1 MITYNCA
8 GGGKWRLSGGE
19 GLFRGAHYH
28 SVDDK
33 GRVIIPL
40 KFRNELGT
48 TFVITKG
55 LDRCL
60 FVYREDQFAGME
72 KTLEAQPA
80 LDRHSIRLQRWFSAE
95 ALETQVDNQG
105 RVAIPGNL
113 RDFASIGDDVAI
125 VGAGNRI
132 EIWSKE
138 GWDAFNASLSDED
151 IIQSAAHVG
160 LSKEIE

>member
-1 MITYNCA
+1 M
-8 GGGKWRLSGGE
+8 
-19 GLFRGAHYH
+19 FRGAHYH

-40 KFRNELGT
+40 RFRNELGT

-55 LDRCL
+55 LDKCL
-60 FVYREDQFAGME
+60 FVYRDDDFEDME
-72 KTLEAQPA
+72 KKLQAQPA
-80 LDRHSIRLQRWFSAE
+80 LDRHTIRLQRWFSAE

-113 RDFASIGDDVAI
+113 REFAGIHDDVAI

-132 EIWSKE
+132 EVWSKE
-138 GWDAFNASLSDED
+138 GWDAFNAALSDED
-151 IIQSAAHVG
+151 IIESAQEVG
-160 LSKEIE
+160 LGK

>member
-1 MITYNCA
+1 M
-8 GGGKWRLSGGE
+8 
-19 GLFRGAHYH
+19 FRGAHYH

-40 KFRNELGT
+40 RFRSELGT

-55 LDRCL
+55 LGKCL
-60 FVYREDQFAGME
+60 FVYREDAFEEME
-72 KTLEAQPA
+72 KKLLSQPA
-80 LDRHSIRLQRWFSAE
+80 LDRHTIRLQRWFSAE

-113 RDFASIGDDVAI
+113 RDFAGIGDDVAI

-132 EIWSKE
+132 EIWGKQ
-138 GWDAFNASLSDED
+138 GWDDFNRTLTDED
-151 IIQSAAHVG
+151 IMASALEVG
-160 LSKEIE
+160 LGK